1 MLFCKLVEKEFVVEG
16 IHCEKCKANVE
27 NTLKSIE
34 GVKKVKVDLKGNASI
49 KSKQEV
55 SNEVIKEKIEEAG
68 FSVSFE

>member
-27 NTLKSIE
+27 NALKSIE

-55 SNEVIKEKIEEAG
+55 SNEIIKEKIEEAG
-68 FSVSFE
+68 FSVDFE

>member
-1 MLFCKLVEKEFVVEG
+1 MLFCKLVEKDFVVEG